1 MGCAPSKP
9 AVRRSREPE
18 TTFPRYTGPKDFRA
32 SVMPERERSRE
43 SETTVPRYTGP
54 TEFRASVMPE
64 RRSDRQA
71 AQMYQTYQKLDKQR
85 GMRAERRYSW
95 EGHPSEKVLT
105 TFDQLADRGI
115 IPKNALKRK

>member
-1 MGCAPSKP
+1 
-9 AVRRSREPE
+9 
-18 TTFPRYTGPKDFRA
+18 
-32 SVMPERERSRE
+32 MPERERSRE